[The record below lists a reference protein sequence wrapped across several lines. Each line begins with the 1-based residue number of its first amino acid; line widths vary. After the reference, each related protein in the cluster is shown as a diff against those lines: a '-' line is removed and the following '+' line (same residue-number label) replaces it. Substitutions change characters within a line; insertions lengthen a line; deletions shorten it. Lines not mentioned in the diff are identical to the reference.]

1 MPIENRNQHFNQ
13 YTYLC
18 AVSVLIVNNFPAKLK
33 LNKNQNFNIIVHCYR
48 FLYSLT
54 QIVTTTNHI
63 CYIKLI
69 VSGLDYTVDA
79 LPRQVLEKAL
89 VASERSAGRLY
100 ATQFMLVLL
109 RAKIPNF
116 EVWGLP
122 MLIKQ
127 TRDKERK
134 VVLAALEI
142 LDEACHDR
150 VSIAFCST
158 VQIVFIFLTLIV

>member
-1 MPIENRNQHFNQ
+1 M
-13 YTYLC
+13 
-18 AVSVLIVNNFPAKLK
+18 
-33 LNKNQNFNIIVHCYR
+33 
-48 FLYSLT
+48 
-54 QIVTTTNHI
+54 TTTNHI
-63 CYIKLI
+63 AYIKLI

-89 VASERSAGRLY
+89 VASERSTGRLY

-122 MLIKQ
+122 LLIKQ

-150 VSIAFCST
+150 VSYR
-158 VQIVFIFLTLIV
+158 QIDLPFSNILMSFKMNRFSSLLRYRS

>member
-1 MPIENRNQHFNQ
+1 MMNLENEDGEDR
-13 YTYLC
+13 T
-18 AVSVLIVNNFPAKLK
+18 LIFSIA
-33 LNKNQNFNIIVHCYR
+33 F
-48 FLYSLT
+48 SLT

-150 VSIAFCST
+150 VSIPHS
-158 VQIVFIFLTLIV
+158 VHLMEER

>member
-1 MPIENRNQHFNQ
+1 M
-13 YTYLC
+13 
-18 AVSVLIVNNFPAKLK
+18 
-33 LNKNQNFNIIVHCYR
+33 
-48 FLYSLT
+48 
-54 QIVTTTNHI
+54 
-63 CYIKLI
+63 
-69 VSGLDYTVDA
+69 SGLDYTVDA

-89 VASERSAGRLY
+89 TASERSAGRLY
-100 ATQFMLVLL
+100 ATQFLLVLL

-122 MLIKQ
+122 LLIKQ

-150 VSIAFCST
+150 VSHLFLLTFEQTYFALFSFLYY
-158 VQIVFIFLTLIV
+158 IVYHKYYYNTHFVNIYSQL

>member
-1 MPIENRNQHFNQ
+1 MSLPSQQQKLSNSNQIEFNTKI
-13 YTYLC
+13 YYCLF
-18 AVSVLIVNNFPAKLK
+18 VLFY
-33 LNKNQNFNIIVHCYR
+33 F
-48 FLYSLT
+48 SLI
-54 QIVTTTNHI
+54 QIVTTTNHP

-89 VASERSAGRLY
+89 TASERSAGRLY
-100 ATQFMLVLL
+100 ATQFLLVLL

-122 MLIKQ
+122 LLVKQ

-134 VVLAALEI
+134 VILAALEI

-150 VSIAFCST
+150 VSHLFFHIQFNLFQFVNT
-158 VQIVFIFLTLIV
+158 VYATATA

>member
-1 MPIENRNQHFNQ
+1 MF
-13 YTYLC
+13 
-18 AVSVLIVNNFPAKLK
+18 FP
-33 LNKNQNFNIIVHCYR
+33 F
-48 FLYSLT
+48 SLT
-54 QIVTTTNHI
+54 QIATTTNHI

-79 LPRQVLEKAL
+79 MPRQVLEKAL
-89 VASERSAGRLY
+89 VASERSTGRLY

-150 VSIAFCST
+150 VSPIS
-158 VQIVFIFLTLIV
+158 VQFISFDVVF

>member
-1 MPIENRNQHFNQ
+1 M
-13 YTYLC
+13 
-18 AVSVLIVNNFPAKLK
+18 
-33 LNKNQNFNIIVHCYR
+33 
-48 FLYSLT
+48 
-54 QIVTTTNHI
+54 
-63 CYIKLI
+63 
-69 VSGLDYTVDA
+69 SGLDYTVDA

-89 VASERSAGRLY
+89 VASERSTGRLY

-122 MLIKQ
+122 LLIKQ

-150 VSIAFCST
+150 VSYR
-158 VQIVFIFLTLIV
+158 QIDLPFSNILMSFKMNRFSSLLRYRS

>member
-1 MPIENRNQHFNQ
+1 M
-13 YTYLC
+13 
-18 AVSVLIVNNFPAKLK
+18 K
-33 LNKNQNFNIIVHCYR
+33 
-48 FLYSLT
+48 
-54 QIVTTTNHI
+54 TTNHI

-69 VSGLDYTVDA
+69 VSGLDYTVDP
-79 LPRQVLEKAL
+79 LPRQVLEQAL
-89 VASERSAGRLY
+89 AASERSAGRLY

-109 RAKIPNF
+109 RAKTPNF

-122 MLIKQ
+122 LLIKQ

-150 VSIAFCST
+150 VSSSKKYEKC
-158 VQIVFIFLTLIV
+158 

>member
-1 MPIENRNQHFNQ
+1 M
-13 YTYLC
+13 
-18 AVSVLIVNNFPAKLK
+18 
-33 LNKNQNFNIIVHCYR
+33 
-48 FLYSLT
+48 
-54 QIVTTTNHI
+54 
-63 CYIKLI
+63 
-69 VSGLDYTVDA
+69 SGLDYTVDA

-89 VASERSAGRLY
+89 TASERSAGRLY
-100 ATQFMLVLL
+100 ATQFLLVLL

-122 MLIKQ
+122 LLIKQ

-150 VSIAFCST
+150 VSHLFLFLFSHVVNIIFNQT
-158 VQIVFIFLTLIV
+158 FIHMAI

>member
-1 MPIENRNQHFNQ
+1 MSDRHSEPPNVPGDICVRITQFSNSF
-13 YTYLC
+13 
-18 AVSVLIVNNFPAKLK
+18 
-33 LNKNQNFNIIVHCYR
+33 
-48 FLYSLT
+48 YSLIH
-54 QIVTTTNHI
+54 IVTTTIHI

-69 VSGLDYTVDA
+69 VSGLDYSVDA

-89 VASERSAGRLY
+89 TASERSAGRMY

-122 MLIKQ
+122 LLIKQ
-127 TRDKERK
+127 TRDKERM

-150 VSIAFCST
+150 VGVLHF
-158 VQIVFIFLTLIV
+158 

>member
-1 MPIENRNQHFNQ
+1 M
-13 YTYLC
+13 
-18 AVSVLIVNNFPAKLK
+18 
-33 LNKNQNFNIIVHCYR
+33 
-48 FLYSLT
+48 
-54 QIVTTTNHI
+54 
-63 CYIKLI
+63 
-69 VSGLDYTVDA
+69 DA

-89 VASERSAGRLY
+89 SASERFAGRLY

-122 MLIKQ
+122 LIIKQ
-127 TRDKERK
+127 TKDKDRT

-150 VSIAFCST
+150 VS
-158 VQIVFIFLTLIV
+158 

>member
-1 MPIENRNQHFNQ
+1 M
-13 YTYLC
+13 
-18 AVSVLIVNNFPAKLK
+18 
-33 LNKNQNFNIIVHCYR
+33 
-48 FLYSLT
+48 SLT
-54 QIVTTTNHI
+54 FFEIEVMSLLPCHTNLICIFFPNLSLIQIVTTTNHI

-89 VASERSAGRLY
+89 NASERSAGRLY
-100 ATQFMLVLL
+100 ATQFLLVLL

-122 MLIKQ
+122 LLIKQ

-134 VVLAALEI
+134 VILTALEI

-150 VSIAFCST
+150 VSKLEKC
-158 VQIVFIFLTLIV
+158 FIILQSS

>member
-1 MPIENRNQHFNQ
+1 MKYKNETYRTEHQIFVTLLKYVRFSHF
-13 YTYLC
+13 
-18 AVSVLIVNNFPAKLK
+18 SLI
-33 LNKNQNFNIIVHCYR
+33 
-48 FLYSLT
+48 
-54 QIVTTTNHI
+54 QIVTMTNHP

-69 VSGLDYTVDA
+69 VSGLDYTVDV

-89 VASERSAGRLY
+89 TASERSAGRLY

-134 VVLAALEI
+134 VVVAALEI
-142 LDEACHDR
+142 LNEACHDR
-150 VSIAFCST
+150 VNHFFSFFSFLFHFHFCN
-158 VQIVFIFLTLIV
+158 